1 MPVGLIEGVA
11 LFDVDNVEAFIQ
23 RALDKSQIGYEPE
36 EREELLALGWTEFY
50 ELACGYKPLPEPPC
64 GYKPW
69 FRMTL
74 DDRQAYEARLQA
86 STTIKRGRFS
96 GHAAMFFPRRFG
108 DAWHKLH
115 PEHRY
120 VTDPETGK
128 RGWVY
133 EQPMVSL
140 NAVMDFDSGDQEV
153 RTHRGDQ
160 VLLNARAISA
170 FCHATSARVATAAAV
185 G

>member
-1 MPVGLIEGVA
+1 MGLIEGVQ
-11 LFDVDNVEAFIQ
+11 LFDVANVEAFIQ

-50 ELACGYKPLPEPPC
+50 ELACHYKPLPEPPC
-64 GYKPW
+64 GYPKW
-69 FRMTL
+69 FTLTL
-74 DDRQAYEARLQA
+74 DDRQAYEARLQ
-86 STTIKRGRFS
+86 SDRSVKRGRFS

-140 NAVMDFDSGDQEV
+140 NAILEQNNDGGGD
-153 RTHRGDQ
+153 RGGGAGDR
-160 VLLNARAISA
+160 LLIDARAISA
-170 FCHATSARVATAAAV
+170 FCHASSARVATVAAL